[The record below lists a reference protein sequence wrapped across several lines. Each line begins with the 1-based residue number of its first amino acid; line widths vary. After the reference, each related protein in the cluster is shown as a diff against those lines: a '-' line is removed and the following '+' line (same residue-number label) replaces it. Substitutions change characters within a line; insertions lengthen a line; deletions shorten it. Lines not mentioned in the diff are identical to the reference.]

1 MIPYESNLYLVKWFT
16 LVFFRV
22 NLLGETAYPKMPLFQ
37 IYAFYRLFLLM
48 VKKWLKLLIS
58 LCDGLF
64 YAFASQTQHVFLRY
78 GFFWL
83 ALKVFWV

>member
-1 MIPYESNLYLVKWFT
+1 MMPYESNLKLVKWFT
-16 LVFFRV
+16 LFFFRF
-22 NLLGETAYPKMPLFQ
+22 NLLGIKTAYPKMPLFQ

-64 YAFASQTQHVFLRY
+64 YAFVSQRKHVLLSY
-78 GFFWL
+78 GFFWF
-83 ALKVFWV
+83 ALKVF